1 LSANGILFL
10 VASHQPV
17 EVEVIITQVE
27 AVFSRKVAVPFAF
40 FYNDTDG
47 TVIQYLER
55 RVSGVSLVDATF
67 RNPSFA
73 IVLAYVNGYVLA
85 GSLAG
90 WE

>member
-17 EVEVIITQVE
+17 EAKVVITQVE
-27 AVFSRKVAVPFAF
+27 SIFARKVAVPFAF
-40 FYNDTDG
+40 FYDDTDG

-55 RVSGVSLVDATF
+55 RISGIAFVDATF